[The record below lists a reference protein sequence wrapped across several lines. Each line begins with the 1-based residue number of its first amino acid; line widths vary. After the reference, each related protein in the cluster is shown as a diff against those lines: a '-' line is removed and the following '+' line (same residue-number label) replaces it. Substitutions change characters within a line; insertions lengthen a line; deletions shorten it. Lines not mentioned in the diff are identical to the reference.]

1 MKIYFLKHLKD
12 LQLHFILYLL
22 LFISI
27 FFISYIYSDQWIY
40 ILIKPLISLKNSNY
54 LIFTD
59 ITEIFIIK
67 IIISLFISI
76 LFSTLCGFFQ
86 LWFFL
91 SSGLYKNENIK
102 IIYTLL
108 IFIIILLLSIYFI
121 YFFLIPN
128 VWKFFIEFEKTN
140 YPFLYQIYLEPK
152 LYNYIIFL
160 IKILFLTILLFQY
173 PFLILIL
180 LLFKIINIKYIIK
193 FRKFFYL
200 KILIISSLIAPPDIW
215 SQIII
220 FIILVFLIEFVILL
234 YFILKIN

>member
-91 SSGLYKNENIK
+91 SPGLYKNENIK

-152 LYNYIIFL
+152 LYNYKLGELGNGNMKYQYDIVISTIPPEVYIPDDLYEGL
-160 IKILFLTILLFQY
+160 IDFAFGSGEERKRTICNGFE
-173 PFLILIL
+173 L
-180 LLFKIINIKYIIK
+180 LLRQAEWQHIIW
-193 FRKFFYL
+193 RGVL
-200 KILIISSLIAPPDIW
+200 AE
-215 SQIII
+215 Q
-220 FIILVFLIEFVILL
+220 E
-234 YFILKIN
+234 